1 MATRKRRPLHHRKHE
16 VRANLANFAL
26 ARARSA
32 LTLEIYANEEKIGEL
47 EVGRGSL
54 YWQGGKKQ
62 RSKRLHWSR
71 FAEVMDELAYGTK

>member
-1 MATRKRRPLHHRKHE
+1 MNHRKRRPISHRKHE
-16 VRANLANFAL
+16 VRANLANFGL

-62 RSKRLHWSR
+62 RSKRLNWSR
-71 FAEVMDELAYGTK
+71 FAEVMDELAYGK

>member
-1 MATRKRRPLHHRKHE
+1 MNHRKRRPISHRKHE
-16 VRANLANFAL
+16 GRANLANFGL

-62 RSKRLHWSR
+62 RSKRLNWSR
-71 FAEVMDELAYGTK
+71 FAEVMDELAYGK